1 MKIKELQVYRFKLPF
16 HFPLT
21 VADKI
26 LTARE
31 GFIIEIISQQGKSGY
46 GEIAPFQGLHKENL
60 DSALQE
66 LQLTWPKLKENDWQH
81 SFSPS
86 GMDFEK
92 AMSSLALSPSVRFGL
107 EMALFNL
114 LSNSAEKPLYKM
126 WNNSVQKCL
135 NLNGLLTGTPA
146 AILTQAKR
154 LMEQDYRAIKL
165 KVGRQSL
172 KEDIRLVENVRNTIG
187 DGIDLRL
194 DANKA
199 WSLSDAI
206 AFGEAVNDYG
216 IEYLEEPL
224 QNPKDIPNLKAADTI
239 PLALDESLKEIA
251 IQEGHFYKSLHAIVI
266 KPSVSG
272 SVEKTIDLCLW
283 AREKNLIPV
292 ISSTF
297 DSGVALSFVAQLAAV
312 FTAPGTAMGLDTYK
326 WLKEDLLATPF
337 KAECGKVDVD
347 KIARNSS
354 VLRTDRL
361 TPEVRL
367 D

>member
-1 MKIKELQVYRFKLPF
+1 
-16 HFPLT
+16 
-21 VADKI
+21 
-26 LTARE
+26 
-31 GFIIEIISQQGKSGY
+31 
-46 GEIAPFQGLHKENL
+46 
-60 DSALQE
+60 
-66 LQLTWPKLKENDWQH
+66 
-81 SFSPS
+81 
-86 GMDFEK
+86 
-92 AMSSLALSPSVRFGL
+92 
-107 EMALFNL
+107 
-114 LSNSAEKPLYKM
+114 M

-187 DGIDLRL
+187 DEVDLRL

-206 AFGEAVNDYG
+206 AFGEAVSDYG

-224 QNPKDIPNLKAADTI
+224 QNPKDIPNLKDADTI

-251 IQEGHFYKSLHAIVI
+251 IREGHFYKSLHAIVI

-326 WLKEDLLATPF
+326 WLKEDLLANPF